1 MSSSGSFR
9 PNEKRPESGT
19 HKRGDSGTFKTPDS
33 GTFKVPALTPETLAI
48 QDVVSRM
55 YQTQDPTEILELLK
69 NAGKSHTQARDAAVF
84 LRGADGTFAGGAA
97 ELMPEATVV
106 EYVVTQTRPITVPQA
121 DRWITVFPLR
131 APEAALGLLVLD
143 VTGVAED
150 VVRLDLEPVSILCD
164 QTAVLL
170 QHAEA
175 VKRSIGESTLLA
187 NILDSITNAIVT
199 LDLDG
204 RITRL
209 NRNAMAMLELTP
221 EAVGKPYADAFL
233 PEVTRAVKEL
243 LGEIE
248 RMGFAMERPV
258 TARLASSLELNI
270 AVSLSILRDETFS
283 PRGTI
288 VVLRDMTASRELDR
302 LRKLDT
308 MKSEFVAN
316 VSHELKTPLTS
327 IKAYTEALL
336 DMSGEGQVKQF
347 LKVIDEESDRL
358 LFLIN
363 DLLNVSRIQSG
374 KMKLNVERVP
384 PGSIVEEIVGISKV
398 QSDKHELVVEIAPE
412 LPLMWLDK
420 EKLKE
425 VMVNLISNGIKYS
438 PKGGKVWVRM
448 RLEGANLRVE
458 VKDQGIGVSKEN
470 LPKLFEAFY
479 RVDSSHTAEIP
490 GTGLGLVIVKAIVEH
505 HGGRVWIESELG
517 QGTSVNFLLP
527 VLRELNPAEMG
538 RNLGSMAE

>member
-1 MSSSGSFR
+1 MTPPKKPDSGSFR
-9 PNEKRPESGT
+9 SDR
-19 HKRGDSGTFKTPDS
+19 PDS
-33 GTFKVPALTPETLAI
+33 GTFKVPALSPETIAI

-55 YQTQDPTEILELLK
+55 YQTQDPAEIVQLLV
-69 NAGKSHTQARDAAVF
+69 AAATAHTHAVGATVF
-84 LRGADGTFAGGAA
+84 LRDTEGAFTGGNVI
-97 ELMPEATVV
+97 LLPENTVID
-106 EYVVTQTRPITVPQA
+106 YVCSQTRPITVPQA

-131 APEAALGLLVLD
+131 ASATPLGLLVLD
-143 VTGVAED
+143 VTGVAEE
-150 VVRLDLEPVSILCD
+150 VARLDLEPVTILSD
-164 QTAVLL
+164 QAAVLIH
-170 QHAEA
+170 HAHQ
-175 VKRSIGESTLLA
+175 VRRSIGESTLLS

-209 NRNAMAMLELTP
+209 NRNAMAVLELSP
-221 EAVGKPYADAFL
+221 DVVGRPYSEVFL
-233 PEVTRAVKEL
+233 PEVTKAVDSL
-243 LGEIE
+243 LQETAQ
-248 RMGFAMERPV
+248 MGFAMERMA
-258 TARLASSLELNI
+258 TAKLASGLELNI
-270 AVSLSILRDETFS
+270 ALSLSILRDETYAS
-283 PRGTI
+283 RGTI

-336 DMSGEGQVKQF
+336 DMTAEGQVRSF

-374 KMKLNVERVP
+374 KMKMNVDRIP
-384 PGSIVEEIVGISKV
+384 PRAVVDEILGISKV
-398 QSDKHELVVEIAPE
+398 HSDKHELVVEIAPD

-448 RLEGANLRVE
+448 FLEGSNLKIQVQ
-458 VKDQGIGVSKEN
+458 DQGIGIAKEN
-470 LPKLFEAFY
+470 IPNLFQAFY
-479 RVDSSHTAEIP
+479 RVDSSHTAEIA

-505 HGGRVWIESELG
+505 HGGRIWVDSEIG
-517 QGTSVNFLLP
+517 QGSVISILLP
-527 VLRELNPAEMG
+527 VLHELNTSELG
-538 RNLGSMAE
+538 RQLGSMAEGG

>member
-1 MSSSGSFR
+1 MSSSSSYR
-9 PNEKRPESGT
+9 PYRDKKP
-19 HKRGDSGTFKTPDS
+19 DSGTFKGPDS
-33 GTFKVPALTPETLAI
+33 GTFKVPAFSPETIAI

-55 YQTQDPTEILELLK
+55 YQTQDPAEIQRLLK
-69 NAGKSHTQARDAAVF
+69 TAAVAHTHAREAAVF
-84 LRGADGTFAGGAA
+84 LRDAEGKFGGGAP
-97 ELMPEATVV
+97 ELMPEATVI
-106 EYVVTQTRPITVPQA
+106 EYVVSQTRPITVPQA

-131 APEAALGLLVLD
+131 ASQEPLGLLVLD
-143 VTGVAED
+143 VTGVAEE
-150 VVRLDLEPVSILCD
+150 VARLDLEPVTILSD
-164 QTAVLL
+164 QAAVLL
-170 QHAEA
+170 HHQN
-175 VKRSIGESTLLA
+175 VVRRSIGESTLLS

-221 EAVGKPYADAFL
+221 EAVGRPYSEAFL
-233 PEVTRAVKEL
+233 PEVTKAVDGL
-243 LGEIE
+243 LQETAQ
-248 RMGFAMERPV
+248 MGFAMERMV

-270 AVSLSILRDETFS
+270 AMSLSVLRDETFAS
-283 PRGTI
+283 RGTI

-336 DMSGEGQVKQF
+336 DMTSEGQVKQF

-374 KMKLNVERVP
+374 KMKLNVARTA
-384 PGSIVEEIVGISKV
+384 PGAVIEEILGISKV
-398 QSDKHELVVEIAPE
+398 HSDKHELVVEIAPG

-448 RLEGANLRVE
+448 FLEGSNLKIQVQ
-458 VKDQGIGVSKEN
+458 DQGIGVSKEN
-470 LPKLFEAFY
+470 LPKLFQAFY
-479 RVDSSHTAEIP
+479 RVDSSHTAEIA
-490 GTGLGLVIVKAIVEH
+490 GTGLGLVIVKAIVEQ
-505 HGGRVWIESELG
+505 HGGRIWIDSELG
-517 QGTSVNFLLP
+517 QGSTVSILIP
-527 VLRELNPAEMG
+527 VLRELNASEMG
-538 RNLGSMAE
+538 RQLGSMAEGG